1 MTLPNILIIYVEEK
15 TSKKNIIGLDK
26 NNPGELIKFQLDK
39 EGNICNGSY
48 IPDNKKERNFLKKLG
63 KYKLERIY
71 EEDRCTPYG
80 YILNLANKFIAPISF
95 KQATFYLNNPNC
107 LPHILNSIYARH
119 SWKDFK

>member
-63 KYKLERIY
+63 KYIQK
-71 EEDRCTPYG
+71 
-80 YILNLANKFIAPISF
+80 ILK
-95 KQATFYLNNPNC
+95 
-107 LPHILNSIYARH
+107 
-119 SWKDFK
+119 